1 MKSIY
6 TIEKYDRLKGWRY
19 LNSFCSYKEA
29 CEEMERLKRVFKA
42 EYRVICN
49 CGDIWSPLFYNH
61 AL

>member
-49 CGDIWSPLFYNH
+49 CGDI
-61 AL
+61 